1 MKQIAGIDSY
11 KFNILIVDDIPL
23 NLTLCDM
30 MLKSFEFTI
39 VKANNGRQA
48 LNEIQSRLN
57 TPDCIDVAIVDLM
70 MPILDGYK
78 VIEHIRQGYNEDG
91 FNIPAM
97 SKNKLPIIVLSALNL
112 NEDVTKALTL
122 GANQYLTK
130 PIIQEQL
137 ISTLTKELEKRVKA
151 SATASATA

>member
-1 MKQIAGIDSY
+1 MKQIAGIDSN

-30 MLKSFEFTI
+30 MLKSFDFTI
-39 VKANNGRQA
+39 VKALNGHEA
-48 LNEIQSRLN
+48 LKEIQSRLS
-57 TPDCIDVAIVDLM
+57 TPNSIDVAIVDLM
-70 MPILDGYK
+70 MPIMDGYQ

-91 FNIPAM
+91 FDIPAM
-97 SKNKLPIIVLSALNL
+97 SKSKLPIIVLSALNH
-112 NEDVTKALTL
+112 NEDVTQAMTL

-137 ISTLTKELEKRVKA
+137 ISTLTAELEKRVKA